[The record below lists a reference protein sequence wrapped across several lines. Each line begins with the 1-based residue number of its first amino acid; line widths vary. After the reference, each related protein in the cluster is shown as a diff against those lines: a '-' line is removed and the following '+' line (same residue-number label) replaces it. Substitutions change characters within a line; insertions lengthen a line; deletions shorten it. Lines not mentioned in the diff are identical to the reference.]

1 MYLTVRYI
9 FVTCFAQVPN
19 KIHIFSWKEARS
31 ALESRKIP
39 PSVFKL
45 THNSWHKYMPYIN
58 QQMPLDLSS
67 ALISTIGY
75 SRQRGKYSSII
86 IMFCTIR
93 EEYLDLF
100 SQVYKLHIYWCGGG
114 DVRKLVHM
122 AKFGQKTDL
131 FTYFQCNLTYFK
143 QNLTYFDLIWPI
155 FHMFLNI
162 FIDL

>member
-31 ALESRKIP
+31 AQESRKIP

-93 EEYLDLF
+93 EEYLDLL

-114 DVRKLVHM
+114 MSENLYIWLNLDRKLVFLHIFN
-122 AKFGQKTDL
+122 ATWHILSKIWHI
-131 FTYFQCNLTYFK
+131 LT
-143 QNLTYFDLIWPI
+143 
-155 FHMFLNI
+155 
-162 FIDL
+162 

>member
-1 MYLTVRYI
+1 MEGKKSSLALLQNQLTIERDIDKRIFITIVVLFNGKANTFYNILKALLLVYLTVRYI

-31 ALESRKIP
+31 AQESRKIP

-45 THNSWHKYMPYIN
+45 IHNSWHKYMPYIN

-93 EEYLDLF
+93 EEYLDL
-100 SQVYKLHIYWCGGG
+100 LLWI
-114 DVRKLVHM
+114 
-122 AKFGQKTDL
+122 
-131 FTYFQCNLTYFK
+131 
-143 QNLTYFDLIWPI
+143 QN
-155 FHMFLNI
+155 
-162 FIDL
+162 